1 MIVKLTL
8 FKKHCKM
15 RNVLNKIEEN
25 RVNLFRSFFIVI
37 ASLCII
43 ATSSGQN
50 INDLKLSNYRPVS
63 IYKIPVTNITKAKYP
78 ITDMHTH
85 VYARNDKAIA
95 QWIKAMDACGIEKS
109 IVLTGATGARFDTLV
124 KMYSKYGNR
133 FELWCS
139 FDNTGYDKPGYGPA
153 AVKELERCFKA
164 GAKGVGE
171 LMYKG
176 KGMPSSASGRT
187 MMLPDDP
194 RVDPLFEKCAELG
207 MPVNLH
213 ISEDKWMYE
222 KIDST
227 NDGLLNA
234 ASWRISM
241 ENGSKS
247 HEEMLDRLENT
258 VKKHPKTTFIAAH
271 LANCC
276 ADLSVLGNFFDKY
289 PNLFADI
296 SARYGEIAPIPKFV
310 HDFFEKYQDRL
321 VYGTDMSYS
330 ERIYRVTFRILES
343 ADEHFYEIGLFDY
356 HWPLYGLALGDKTLK
371 RLYKDN
377 AIKIMNRK

>member
-1 MIVKLTL
+1 
-8 FKKHCKM
+8 M
-15 RNVLNKIEEN
+15 RNVLNEININK
-25 RVNLFRSFFIVI
+25 VKVYRSVFVAI

-43 ATSSGQN
+43 VTSSGQN
-50 INDLKLSNYRPVS
+50 INDLKLKNYRPVS
-63 IYKIPVTNITKAKYP
+63 IYKVPVTNVAQAKYP
-78 ITDMHTH
+78 VIDMHTH
-85 VYARNDKAIA
+85 VYGRNDQAIA
-95 QWIKAMDACGIEKS
+95 QWIKAMDACGIEKA
-109 IVLTGATGARFDTLV
+109 IVFTGATGARFDTLV
-124 KMYSKYGNR
+124 KMYAKYGNR

-139 FDNTGYDKPGYGPA
+139 FDNTGYDKPGYGPS

-176 KGMPSSASGRT
+176 KGNPPSSNRSI
-187 MMLPDDP
+187 MLPDDP

-234 ASWRISM
+234 AQWQVRM
-241 ENGSKS
+241 ENGTKS

-258 VKKHPKTTFIAAH
+258 LKKHPKTIFVAAH

-276 ADLSVLGNFFDKY
+276 ADLSVLGKYFDIY

-310 HDFFEKYQDRL
+310 HDFIEKYQDRI
-321 VYGTDMSYS
+321 VYGTDMTFN
-330 ERIYRVTFRILES
+330 ERMYRITFRILES
-343 ADEHFYEIGLFDY
+343 ADEHFYEGMFNY
-356 HWPLYGLALGDKTLK
+356 HWPLYGLALSDNTLK
-371 RLYKDN
+371 KLYKDN
-377 AIKIMNRK
+377 AVKILKRK